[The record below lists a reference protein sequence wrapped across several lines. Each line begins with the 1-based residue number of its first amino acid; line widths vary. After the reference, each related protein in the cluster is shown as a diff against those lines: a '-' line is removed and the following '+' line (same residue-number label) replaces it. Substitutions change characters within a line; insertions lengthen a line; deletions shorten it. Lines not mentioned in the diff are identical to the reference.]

1 MEKDE
6 RKAPMTTTRTRFIFD
21 SKLTP
26 AALQPSQI
34 RRPSG
39 AASVPEVLAPSGD
52 LLPGEEP
59 IPHEVLVRL
68 EGDGPAD
75 RGPPG

>member
-1 MEKDE
+1 MLVCPLPE
-6 RKAPMTTTRTRFIFD
+6 A
-21 SKLTP
+21 LVP
-26 AALQPSQI
+26 AVL
-34 RRPSG
+34 RGR
-39 AASVPEVLAPSGD
+39 VPTSGD

-68 EGDGPAD
+68 EGDVPAD